1 MEQIKYRY
9 YKGGKTERETIEY
22 EAPDD
27 FYGTTTCVVNVP
39 RLIDGYINTFP
50 CGSGADYR
58 LSIQERVEIL
68 EAVKRG
74 RSRYTEAQI
83 KTLDGW
89 KQSGIGT
96 FGDYCRPGDL
106 VDEEIVEHFVNSVP
120 PHTLR
125 GDCTQAGEPYSIE
138 KDPKT
143 GKYRNTW
150 TTFHREEGSLW
161 RFDGA
166 CFTGENVH
174 RAGEMSKLEN
184 AINRLRGKKA

>member
-9 YKGGKTERETIEY
+9 YKGGKVDRECVYFEVT
-22 EAPDD
+22 DD
-27 FYGTTTCVVNVP
+27 SYRTTTCVVNVP
-39 RLIDGYINTFP
+39 MLIDGYINTFP
-50 CGSGADYR
+50 CGSGADYL
-58 LSIQERVEIL
+58 LSTQERLEIL

-74 RSRYTEAQI
+74 RSRYTDAFI
-83 KTLDGW
+83 KTVECW
-89 KQSGIGT
+89 KLSGIGT
-96 FGDYCRPGDL
+96 FEDYCRPGDL
-106 VDEEIVEHFVNSVP
+106 VDEEIVEYFVNSVP

-125 GDCTQAGEPYSIE
+125 GDCTQAGEPYSLE

-150 TTFHREEGSLW
+150 TTFHREAGGMW

-174 RAGEMSKLEN
+174 RAGEMSKLER
-184 AINRLRGKKA
+184 AIKELRGKRA

>member
-1 MEQIKYRY
+1 MERIKYKY
-9 YKGGKTERETIEY
+9 YKGGEAARETVEF
-22 EAPDD
+22 EVPDD
-27 FYGTTTCVVNVP
+27 LYGTTTCVVDIP
-39 RLIDGYINTFP
+39 TLIDGYITAYP
-50 CGSGADYR
+50 CGSGADYL
-58 LSIQERVEIL
+58 LSMQERVEIL
-68 EAVKRG
+68 EAVKRE

-89 KQSGIGT
+89 KQSGIGS
-96 FGDYCRPGDL
+96 FDDYCRPGDQ
-106 VDEEIVEHFVNSVP
+106 VDEEIVEYFVNSVP
-120 PHTLR
+120 PHMMR

-184 AINRLRGKKA
+184 AINGLRGKRA